1 MKIIFLDI
9 DGVLNSEDW
18 YRKRHEEAPQ
28 HEQSAQYPF
37 YEFDPELVSNLNLI
51 IQKTEAKVVVSSTWR
66 IGREIADLQAILES
80 VGFIGEVIDKT
91 KSFYLKGE
99 SYTIPRGC
107 EIAEW
112 LDNRGNYRRI
122 NWSKEKQRECIEKA
136 LAKNYIILDDD
147 SDMLLKQREHF
158 VHTTWKSGLSLELAE
173 KAIGILNSDPV
184 DLYYGDK

>member
-9 DGVLNSEDW
+9 DGVLNSGDW
-18 YRKRHEEAPQ
+18 YRKRHEEVPQ

-37 YEFDPELVSNLNLI
+37 YEFDPELVSNLNFI

-66 IGREIADLQAILES
+66 IADLQAILES

-136 LAKNYIILDDD
+136 LVKNYIILDDD
-147 SDMLLKQREHF
+147 SDMLLKQKEHF
-158 VHTTWKSGLSLELAE
+158 VHTTWKSGLTLELAE
-173 KAIGILNSDPV
+173 KAIGILNSDLV
-184 DLYYGDK
+184 DLYYGYK